1 AIQILRE
8 YDVSQIPV
16 IKEEP
21 PVMVAEVVGSIV
33 EHDLLD
39 ALVAGRATPSD
50 PVGGLMSQPLPM
62 VGSGEPVSS
71 VVAALEK
78 GGAALVLMGGKP
90 AGMITRQDML
100 TFLSEHDP
108 RTAAR

>member
-1 AIQILRE
+1 
-8 YDVSQIPV
+8 
-16 IKEEP
+16 
-21 PVMVAEVVGSIV
+21 VAEVVGSIV

-39 ALVAGRATPSD
+39 ALVAGRARPAD
-50 PVGGLMSQPLPM
+50 PVGGLMSGPLPM

-78 GGAALVLMGGKP
+78 GGAALVLMDGKP

-100 TFLSEHDP
+100 TFLSEPDP
-108 RTAAR
+108 RPVSR